1 MENEKNG
8 KWKWK
13 NTKKGKI
20 RPLLIALGT
29 ILPLPHIPPPPS
41 QSGILI
47 SSRKIFLFRCFV
59 LNAEINERN
68 VTEIHRG
75 QVTLRFTVSSNAGDS
90 LGSLTAC
97 SINN

>member
-1 MENEKNG
+1 MEMKKYK
-8 KWKWK
+8 KWQDKAPP
-13 NTKKGKI
+13 THS
-20 RPLLIALGT
+20 LGYRS
-29 ILPLPHIPPPPS
+29 PPSAHPPPS

>member
-1 MENEKNG
+1 MEMKKYK
-8 KWKWK
+8 KWQDKAPP
-13 NTKKGKI
+13 NHS
-20 RPLLIALGT
+20 LGYRS
-29 ILPLPHIPPPPS
+29 PPSAHPPPPS

>member
-1 MENEKNG
+1 MNYNISKRCEPRTDNSPTFGKKNKAKYGNEKIQ
-8 KWKWK
+8 
-13 NTKKGKI
+13 KK
-20 RPLLIALGT
+20 
-29 ILPLPHIPPPPS
+29 
-41 QSGILI
+41 GILI

>member
-1 MENEKNG
+1 MEMKKYEKWQD
-8 KWKWK
+8 KAP
-13 NTKKGKI
+13 
-20 RPLLIALGT
+20 PLLIALGT
-29 ILPLPHIPPPPS
+29 VLPLPHIPPPPPS

>member
-1 MENEKNG
+1 MEMKKYK
-8 KWKWK
+8 KWQDKA
-13 NTKKGKI
+13 
-20 RPLLIALGT
+20 PLLIALGT
-29 ILPLPHIPPPPS
+29 VLPLPHIPPPS

-59 LNAEINERN
+59 LNAEINERD

>member
-1 MENEKNG
+1 MEMKKYK
-8 KWKWK
+8 KWQDKAPP
-13 NTKKGKI
+13 THS
-20 RPLLIALGT
+20 LGYRS
-29 ILPLPHIPPPPS
+29 PPSAHPPPPS

-59 LNAEINERN
+59 LNAEINQRN